1 MRRHL
6 SMKFGGMLAH
16 LFAPLN
22 LLVIVITKA
31 APAFVYFY
39 CLKTVKHCYLFF
51 FCKLNNLDIL

>member
-6 SMKFGGMLAH
+6 SMKHGGMLAH

-39 CLKTVKHCYLFF
+39 SLETVKHCFM
-51 FCKLNNLDIL
+51 N